1 MAGAR
6 EHSRRAQHVYDYG
19 LGRISDYPERLEELE
34 SYKECIRPAKN
45 YYFEDLEAKQRKLK
59 FIHVMKQ

>member
-1 MAGAR
+1 M
-6 EHSRRAQHVYDYG
+6 YDYG

-45 YYFEDLEAKQRKLK
+45 SEETEIYTHDETVNKHTFLK
-59 FIHVMKQ
+59 